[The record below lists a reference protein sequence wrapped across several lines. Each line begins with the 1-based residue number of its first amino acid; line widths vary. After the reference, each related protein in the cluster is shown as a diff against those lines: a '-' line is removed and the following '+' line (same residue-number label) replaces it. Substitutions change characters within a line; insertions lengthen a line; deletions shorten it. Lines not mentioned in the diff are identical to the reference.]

1 MIEDKSIKSL
11 KAAATGKSNKAVGEL
26 WEKIISTACDYY
38 SKMGEAEIEKTP
50 EPMRPIRRLNGGQFV
65 AVFTKSAQPDYKG
78 TFKNGHSIVF
88 EAKHTDTD
96 RIRKEVISPEQEKR
110 LNNHLSLGA
119 ECFVLLSFGFV
130 KFFKVPWDVFR
141 DMKQYY
147 GRKYVVPQDLK
158 KFEIKYN
165 GRILKFLKE

>member
-1 MIEDKSIKSL
+1 MMEGKNLKSVT
-11 KAAATGKSNKAVGEL
+11 TGKRNKATGEL
-26 WEKIISTACDYY
+26 WENIIAISCDYY
-38 SKMGEAEIEKTP
+38 SKIGEAEIEKTP

-78 TFKNGHSIVF
+78 TLKNGHSIVF

-96 RIRKEVISPEQEKR
+96 RIRREVISPEQEKR
-110 LNNHLSLGA
+110 LNSHLSLGA
-119 ECFVLLSFGFV
+119 ECYVLISFRFQ

-158 KFEIKYN
+158 KYEIRYID
-165 GRILKFLKE
+165 GVLRFLYQ

>member
-1 MIEDKSIKSL
+1 MIEDKKLKSL
-11 KAAATGKSNKAVGEL
+11 KYAATGKRNKAAGEL
-26 WEKIISTACDYY
+26 WENIISVSCDYY
-38 SKMGEAEIEKTP
+38 SNIGEAEIEKTP

-78 TFKNGHSIVF
+78 TLKNGHSIVF

-119 ECFVLLSFGFV
+119 ECFVLISFGFV
-130 KFFKVPWDVFR
+130 KFFKVPWEWFR
-141 DMKQYY
+141 DMKLYH
-147 GRKYVVPQDLK
+147 GRKYVTPDDLK
-158 KFEIKYN
+158 KFEVKYN
-165 GRILKFLKE
+165 GRILSFLNE

>member
-1 MIEDKSIKSL
+1 MNNMEKNYNAIM
-11 KAAATGKSNKAVGEL
+11 TGRRSKEAGEL
-26 WEKIISTACDYY
+26 WEKMITEACHYY
-38 SKMGEAEIEKTP
+38 SIRGEAEIEKTP

-78 TFKNGHSIVF
+78 TLKNGHSIVF

-96 RIRKEVISPEQEKR
+96 RIRREVISPEQEKR
-110 LNNHLSLGA
+110 LNSHLSLGA
-119 ECFVLLSFGFV
+119 ECYVLISFRFQ

-158 KFEIKYN
+158 KYEIRYID
-165 GRILKFLKE
+165 GVLRFLYQ